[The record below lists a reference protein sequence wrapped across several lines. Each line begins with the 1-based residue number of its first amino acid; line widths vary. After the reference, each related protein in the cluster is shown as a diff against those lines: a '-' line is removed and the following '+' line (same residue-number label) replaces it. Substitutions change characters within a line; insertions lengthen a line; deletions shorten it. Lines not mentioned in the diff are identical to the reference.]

1 MTQKTCPIIGYS
13 WLRILKGSGW
23 FMEEKGT
30 AVRSLHKLILNQR
43 KTVQITG
50 VKDVISFDMNEVL
63 LETDMGMLQIKGKD
77 LHVNRLNVE
86 RGEVDVEGMVD
97 SLAYSEVTDFA
108 KKGESLVKRLFR

>member
-1 MTQKTCPIIGYS
+1 
-13 WLRILKGSGW
+13 
-23 FMEEKGT
+23 MEEKT
-30 AVRSLHKLILNQR
+30 MAVRSLHKLILNQR
-43 KTVQITG
+43 KTAQITG

-86 RGEVDVEGMVD
+86 RGEVDIEGIVD
-97 SLAYSEVTDFA
+97 SLAYSEVSDFA